1 MSWFNKENKK
11 KTTTVPTKESFRQ
24 QFLNN
29 QTIKQTVSLSYF
41 FFLLGIKSSEIELTQ
56 CLVFFEVN
64 PSPKKTCPK

>member
-1 MSWFNKENKK
+1 MSWFNKENK
-11 KTTTVPTKESFRQ
+11 KTTTVPTKESFGQ
-24 QFLNN
+24 WLLNN
-29 QTIKQTVSLSYF
+29 QIIKQAVFLSYF

>member
-1 MSWFNKENKK
+1 M
-11 KTTTVPTKESFRQ
+11 KESFRQ
-24 QFLNN
+24 QFLNK
-29 QTIKQTVSLSYF
+29 QIIKQAILKVSLSYF